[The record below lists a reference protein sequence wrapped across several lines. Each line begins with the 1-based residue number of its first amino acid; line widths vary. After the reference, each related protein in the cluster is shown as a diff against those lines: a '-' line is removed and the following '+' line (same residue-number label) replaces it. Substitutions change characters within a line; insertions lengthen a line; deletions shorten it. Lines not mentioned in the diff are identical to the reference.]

1 MLTDKVQ
8 ATRKDVPSEDGC
20 WFDLRQVSGDEL
32 DEARARFQQRTMSMD
47 VSQGMAQAMTNIP
60 RDRQEQTADLTVDQ
74 CDKATLLRYG
84 LAGWG
89 GPGYDGEPCNDQRKA
104 KLDAGTRDW
113 AAAEIFRLSYIT
125 KGEALRSEPSIRDG
139 AGPIGDSEPSAA
151 PSLTLAS
158 SSPVEFSQR

>member
-1 MLTDKVQ
+1 MLTDKIS
-8 ATRKDVPSEDGC
+8 ATRKEVPNEPGC
-20 WFDLRQVSGDEL
+20 WFELRQVSGDEL
-32 DEARARFQQRTMSMD
+32 DEAQARFQQRTMTMD
-47 VSQGMAQAMTNIP
+47 ISQGMAQAMSNIP
-60 RDRQEQTADLTVDQ
+60 RGTQDNVPLTVER

-84 LAGWG
+84 LVGWG
-89 GPGYDGEPCNDQRKA
+89 GPGYDGEPCNDGRKG

-113 AAAEIFRLSYIT
+113 AAAEIFRLSYIAA
-125 KGEALRSEPSIRDG
+125 GEALRSEPSIRDG